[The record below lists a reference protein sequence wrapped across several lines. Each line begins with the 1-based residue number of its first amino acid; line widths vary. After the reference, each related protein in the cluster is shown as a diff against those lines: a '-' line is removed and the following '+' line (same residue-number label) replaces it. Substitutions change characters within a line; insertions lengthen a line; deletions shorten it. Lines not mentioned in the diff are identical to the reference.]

1 MSKSKI
7 IVIDGLDGSGKK
19 TQADLLLKTI
29 QGSKFLDY
37 PNYED
42 ESASLVNMYLQG
54 RISENPFDVN
64 PYIASSTYALD
75 RAISYMKYWKE
86 EYNKGDNIFI
96 ANRYTTSNLIHQ
108 MCKLPES
115 EYDSFIDYIKDLEYN
130 KYELPEPDLI
140 IFLTVD
146 RNVSESLMS
155 KRYTD
160 EDGNIHEEKRDIH
173 ERNKNYLDSCIK
185 SAVYSI
191 MHENWKVVNCTPYGV
206 MKSPEEIHKSIA
218 SIVADIL

>member
-19 TQADLLLKTI
+19 TQADLLLNTI
-29 QGSKFLDY
+29 PGSRFLDY
-37 PNYED
+37 PNYDD
-42 ESASLVNMYLQG
+42 ESSSLVKMYLQG

-86 EYNKGDNIFI
+86 EYNKGDKIFI

-108 MCKLPES
+108 MCKLPEF
-115 EYDSFIDYIKDLEYN
+115 EYDSFIEYIKDLEYN
-130 KYELPEPDLI
+130 KYELPEPDLV

-146 RNVSESLMS
+146 RNISESLMT

-160 EDGNIHEEKRDIH
+160 EDGTHEEKRDIH
-173 ERNKNYLDSCIK
+173 ERNKNYMDQCVK
-185 SAVYSI
+185 SSVYSI
-191 MHENWKVVNCTPYGV
+191 LHENWKVINCTPYGI
-206 MKSPEEIHKSIA
+206 MRSPEEIHKEITSLIL
-218 SIVADIL
+218 DIL

>member
-19 TQADLLLKTI
+19 TQADLLLNTI
-29 QGSKFLDY
+29 PGSQFLDY

-42 ESASLVNMYLQG
+42 ESSSLVRMYLQG

-75 RAISYMKYWKE
+75 RAISYMKYWRE
-86 EYNKGDNIFI
+86 EYNKGDRIFI
-96 ANRYTTSNLIHQ
+96 ANRYTPSNLIHQ

-115 EYDSFIDYIKDLEYN
+115 EYDSFIEYIKDLEYN
-130 KYELPEPDLI
+130 KYELPEPDLV
-140 IFLTVD
+140 IFLMVD
-146 RNVSESLMS
+146 RNISESLMT

-160 EDGNIHEEKRDIH
+160 EDGTHEEKRDIH
-173 ERNKNYLDSCIK
+173 ERNKNYMDQCIK
-185 SAVYSI
+185 SSVYSI
-191 MHENWKVVNCTPYGV
+191 LKENWKVINCTPYGV
-206 MKSPEEIHKSIA
+206 MRPQEEIHKEITSL
-218 SIVADIL
+218 ILDVL